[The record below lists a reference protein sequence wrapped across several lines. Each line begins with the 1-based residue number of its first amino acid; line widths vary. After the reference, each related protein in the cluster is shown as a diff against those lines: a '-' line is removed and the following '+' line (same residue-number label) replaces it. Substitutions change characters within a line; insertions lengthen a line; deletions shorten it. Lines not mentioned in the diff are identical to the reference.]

1 MKKHWS
7 SKTVSIIFASII
19 LIINSSLL
27 FGYYN
32 FYLSDKLINNFSN
45 IRETTYQEA
54 YEISKMIKEQKIDD
68 AIDIIDNYVLNNGG
82 YVTLKRFDGKVLY
95 TNQNRKT
102 NYFNAT
108 SLITI
113 DNAYYELT
121 YSKRTVMTLV
131 NLVRDFVF
139 LEIIF
144 VSLLIIINL
153 AISSKNFMSPLD
165 QITKDIKDYQ
175 FGKKPIKRKMPKRMQ
190 QIQNSFVD
198 LVDNLEMEKE
208 NQNRIIASIS
218 HDIKTPLTSIIGYAD
233 RLKNINITPEKR
245 KIYVDKIYNQ
255 SLLMKGILE
264 EFDDYQSCNIKDSLK
279 LEKVAI
285 SDFIKMIE
293 NDYEDELLDKDI
305 KLIINSDCDNANINI
320 DLVKMKRVLSNIIT
334 NSVRHMKNKNKLIR
348 INIYRYENM
357 IKFEV
362 CDNGSGVK
370 EERDLKRIF
379 EPLYTTD
386 PSRRISGLGLSI
398 CNEIISVHA
407 GKVYA
412 ENNDLGGLSIIFLI
426 PEFL

>member
-7 SKTVSIIFASII
+7 SKTVAIIFASVI

-27 FGYYN
+27 FCYYN

-45 IRETTYQEA
+45 IRETTYKEV

-82 YVTLKRFDGKVLY
+82 YITLKRSDGRVLY
-95 TNQNRKT
+95 TNQDRKT
-102 NYFNAT
+102 NYFNVT
-108 SLITI
+108 TLITI
-113 DNAYYELT
+113 ENVDYELT
-121 YSKRTVMTLV
+121 YSKRTVMTV
-131 NLVRDFVF
+131 INLVRNFVF

-153 AISSKNFMSPLD
+153 AISFKNFMSPLD
-165 QITKDIKDYQ
+165 QITKDIKNYQ

-198 LVDNLEMEKE
+198 LVDNLELEKE

-233 RLKNINITPEKR
+233 RLKNINISPEKR

-264 EFDDYQSCNIKDSLK
+264 EFDDYQSCNIKETLK
-279 LEKVAI
+279 LEKIVI
-285 SDFIKMIE
+285 GDFIKMIK
-293 NDYEDELLDKDI
+293 NDYADELLDKDI
-305 KLIINSDCDNANINI
+305 KLIVNCDCDNANINV

-334 NSVRHMKNKNKLIR
+334 NSVRHMKNNNKLIR

-362 CDNGSGVK
+362 CDNGLGVK
-370 EERDLKRIF
+370 EERDLRRIF

-407 GKVYA
+407 GKIYA

-426 PEFL
+426 PEFF